1 MKKNIFFKIPLMA
14 GIAFI
19 FFVILAGC
27 AEQEAP
33 AERFR
38 REQAEQNRIEDVQRA
53 ERSTIDSHCVSAG
66 FVKGTANFSN
76 CVQKEYAQLEQRKSM
91 SMMLR
96 GSGVAITNWEQVASN
111 DDYTAYA
118 EKSTM
123 RRNGNVVKVWQL
135 IDAKNPTYGALS
147 QVSQVEYDCK
157 IEKSRYLVRYGY
169 AGKMAGGEIV
179 YKDIDVTKWE
189 PNPPYSMS
197 EILWKNSCSSGIFS
211 FILNWW

>member
-1 MKKNIFFKIPLMA
+1 MINICS
-14 GIAFI
+14 I
-19 FFVILAGC
+19 FQKYVVFGVLVLLFLAGC
-27 AEQEAP
+27 AEPESP
-33 AERFR
+33 SDRFR
-38 REQAEQNRIEDVQRA
+38 REQVEQNRIEDVLRA
-53 ERSTIDSHCVSAG
+53 ERSTIDNSCVTAG
-66 FVKGTANFSN
+66 FSKGTLAFSN

-96 GSGVAITNWEQVASN
+96 GNGAANGNWGLVAAN

-118 EKSTM
+118 DKSTM

-179 YKDIDVTKWE
+179 YKDIDITKWE

-197 EILWKNSCSSGIFS
+197 EILWKHSCSSGIFS

>member
-1 MKKNIFFKIPLMA
+1 MINICS
-14 GIAFI
+14 I
-19 FFVILAGC
+19 FQKYVVFGVLVLLFLAGC
-27 AEQEAP
+27 AEPESSSD
-33 AERFR
+33 RFR
-38 REQAEQNRIEDVQRA
+38 REQVEQNRIEDVLRA
-53 ERSTIDSHCVSAG
+53 ERSTIDNSCVTAG
-66 FVKGTANFSN
+66 FSKGTLAFSN

-96 GSGVAITNWEQVASN
+96 GNGAANGNWGLVAAN

-118 EKSTM
+118 DKSTM

-179 YKDIDVTKWE
+179 YKDIDITKWE

-197 EILWKNSCSSGIFS
+197 EILWKHSCSSGIFS

>member
-1 MKKNIFFKIPLMA
+1 MITIFSIFQRYVFFS
-14 GIAFI
+14 IAILLF
-19 FFVILAGC
+19 LAGC
-27 AEQEAP
+27 AEPESP
-33 AERFR
+33 SDRFR
-38 REQAEQNRIEDVQRA
+38 REQVEQNRIEDVLRA
-53 ERSTIDSHCVSAG
+53 ERSTIDNSCVTAG
-66 FVKGTANFSN
+66 FSKGTLAFSN

-96 GSGVAITNWEQVASN
+96 GNGAANGNWGLVAAN
-111 DDYTAYA
+111 DDYSAYA
-118 EKSTM
+118 DKSTI

-179 YKDIDVTKWE
+179 YKDIDITKWE

>member
-1 MKKNIFFKIPLMA
+1 MINICSMFQKYGVFGVL
-14 GIAFI
+14 FLL
-19 FFVILAGC
+19 FLAGC
-27 AEQEAP
+27 AEPESP
-33 AERFR
+33 SDRFR
-38 REQAEQNRIEDVQRA
+38 REQVEQNRIEDVLRA
-53 ERSTIDSHCVSAG
+53 ERSTIDNSCVTAG
-66 FVKGTANFSN
+66 FSKGTLAFSN

-96 GSGVAITNWEQVASN
+96 GNGGANGNWGVVAAN

-118 EKSTM
+118 DKSTM

-179 YKDIDVTKWE
+179 YKDIDITKWE

-197 EILWKNSCSSGIFS
+197 EILWKHSCSSGIFS

>member
-1 MKKNIFFKIPLMA
+1 
-14 GIAFI
+14 
-19 FFVILAGC
+19 
-27 AEQEAP
+27 
-33 AERFR
+33 
-38 REQAEQNRIEDVQRA
+38 
-53 ERSTIDSHCVSAG
+53 
-66 FVKGTANFSN
+66 
-76 CVQKEYAQLEQRKSM
+76 
-91 SMMLR
+91 
-96 GSGVAITNWEQVASN
+96 
-111 DDYTAYA
+111 
-118 EKSTM
+118 M

>member
-1 MKKNIFFKIPLMA
+1 MITIFS
-14 GIAFI
+14 I
-19 FFVILAGC
+19 FQRYVFFSISILLFLAGC
-27 AEQEAP
+27 AEPESP
-33 AERFR
+33 SDRFR
-38 REQAEQNRIEDVQRA
+38 REQVEQNRIEDVLRA
-53 ERSTIDSHCVSAG
+53 ERSTIDNSCVTAG
-66 FVKGTANFSN
+66 FSKGTLAFSN

-96 GSGVAITNWEQVASN
+96 GNGAGNGNWGLVAAN
-111 DDYTAYA
+111 DDYSAYA
-118 EKSTM
+118 DKSTI

-179 YKDIDVTKWE
+179 YKDIDITKWE

-197 EILWKNSCSSGIFS
+197 EILWKHSCSSGIFS

>member
-1 MKKNIFFKIPLMA
+1 MITIFS
-14 GIAFI
+14 I
-19 FFVILAGC
+19 FQRYVFFSISILLFLAGC
-27 AEQEAP
+27 AEPESP
-33 AERFR
+33 SDRFR
-38 REQAEQNRIEDVQRA
+38 REQVEQNRIEDVLRA
-53 ERSTIDSHCVSAG
+53 ERSTIDNSCVTAG
-66 FVKGTANFSN
+66 FSKGTLAFSN

-96 GSGVAITNWEQVASN
+96 GNGAANGNWGLVAAN

-118 EKSTM
+118 DKSTM

>member
-1 MKKNIFFKIPLMA
+1 MITIFS
-14 GIAFI
+14 I
-19 FFVILAGC
+19 FQRYVFFSISILLFLAGC
-27 AEQEAP
+27 AEPESP
-33 AERFR
+33 SDRFR
-38 REQAEQNRIEDVQRA
+38 REQVEQNRIEDVLRA
-53 ERSTIDSHCVSAG
+53 ERSTIDNSCVTAG
-66 FVKGTANFSN
+66 FSKGTLAFSN

-96 GSGVAITNWEQVASN
+96 GNGAANGNWGLVAAN

-118 EKSTM
+118 DKSTM

-179 YKDIDVTKWE
+179 YKDIDITKWE

-197 EILWKNSCSSGIFS
+197 EILWKHSCSSGIFS